1 MKVNTGLDMVDGL
14 KLFSISLLLYRPV
27 RMHMDLSTNM
37 KLLGL
42 RLPYQAYYKVHST
55 THYVYSVF

>member
-1 MKVNTGLDMVDGL
+1 MRHWPGNKGHVKFLSFN
-14 KLFSISLLLYRPV
+14 FCRPV

-42 RLPYQAYYKVHST
+42 RLPYQAYYQV
-55 THYVYSVF
+55 